1 MNGNEAEI
9 EVADDIQLEKRTSYL
24 DIIRGKIQKENKTAM
39 TYRVVIIGQFSK
51 DIDRVDYSS
60 YYQKF
65 FKKEQSEMDII
76 TGILLSF
83 KSCFIHMLE
92 APKKI
97 VYSYLMNIA
106 SNPKSELKKDNVPFV
121 CSSRLLV
128 LQDDIQE
135 RFFPFWA
142 SKIVESDGSAYSDF
156 SQMEES
162 SLDELVRGRLIKI
175 ASTCINIYKIG
186 KAIGQLSRNEMKQ
199 AFEEI
204 VDRYHQFIPS
214 SQMIS
219 ELSTFRGLISVE
231 EWVKTFHQEE
241 MDLTLESGILSLTIE
256 LVWPAEKPL
265 VI

>member
-9 EVADDIQLEKRTSYL
+9 EVAEDIQLEKRTSYL
-24 DIIRGKIQKENKTAM
+24 DIIKGKIQKENKV
-39 TYRVVIIGQFSK
+39 REPN
-51 DIDRVDYSS
+51 VDSYELPRGT

-65 FKKEQSEMDII
+65 FKKEQTEMDII

-83 KSCFIHMLE
+83 KGSFIHMLE
-92 APKKI
+92 VLQTNKAPKKI
-97 VYSYLMNIA
+97 VYSYLTNIA
-106 SNPKSELKKDNVPFV
+106 SNPKSELKKDTIPFIS
-121 CSSRLLV
+121 SSRVLV
-128 LQDDIQE
+128 LQEDIQD

-162 SLDELVRGRLIKI
+162 SLDEL
-175 ASTCINIYKIG
+175 S
-186 KAIGQLSRNEMKQ
+186 EMKQ

-219 ELSTFRGLISVE
+219 ELAIFRGLVSVE
-231 EWVKTFHQEE
+231 EWVKTFHQED
-241 MDLTLESGILSLTIE
+241 MDLTLESGKFLLIAE